1 VPSKPAG
8 GGLFGGKKR
17 LEVENAELRAALERA
32 GAMPAYTLEEE
43 RQRLETR
50 VTDLRREADHVG
62 EHLNRLRAGVVQ
74 TEDIAL
80 LQDAGIYQYSHP
92 LDTAAGYKDLLA
104 RIRTDT
110 KAMAKDGRAVHATS
124 SWQINGS
131 VAQGRVMVRDFSK
144 LLLRAYNAEADNCVR
159 TVKPYRLDATVDR
172 LTKAAETIARPARRW
187 TSASPPST
195 TTSAFTRSS

>member
-1 VPSKPAG
+1 
-8 GGLFGGKKR
+8 
-17 LEVENAELRAALERA
+17 
-32 GAMPAYTLEEE
+32 MPAYALEEE

-92 LDTAAGYKDLLA
+92 LDTAAGYKNLLA